1 MKYSKLAEFYGE
13 VSSTTKRLEK
23 IEILSKFLKTL
34 KESDSDILYLIE
46 GNIYPDYDERKTGI
60 SNQLAIKA
68 ISKATG
74 TNSKKVVQKWK
85 TIGDI
90 GKVAEELTKH
100 KEQATL
106 HNHILTTEK
115 ILENLRKLPELEGKG
130 TVNKKLA
137 LITELLTSASAIEAL
152 YLVRTLI
159 GDLRIGVQEST
170 IKYGILK
177 AFFKNNKEYEKIIQR
192 AIDNSNDLAI
202 VFQIAKK
209 GKIKELEKVHLEV
222 GKPIKAML
230 AQKAKDIDDAFKKL
244 GKPMAIEYKYDG
256 FRLLIHKTN
265 NKVTLFT
272 RSLENVTKQ
281 FPEVEEYIKKF
292 IKGNSFILDSEAVG
306 YDKKTKNYTDFQKIS
321 QRIRRKYHIDKL
333 QKDLPVEVNVF
344 DVLYYN
350 EKSQIDVPFKKRREL
365 IEKIVINHPYKLIA
379 SKHKITSSK
388 KEVEEFYKKALKNK
402 QEGIM
407 MKNLEAEYKPG
418 RRVGHMLKLKPD
430 ENELDLVITG
440 GEWGAGKRAGW
451 ISSFIL
457 SCKKENKYLEIG
469 KVGTGILEKET
480 EESKITFENL
490 TKLLKPLITEEKGK
504 KVKVKPKIVVTVTYQ
519 DIQRSPNYESKWA
532 LRFPRITLL
541 RNDKPLSE
549 IATLKEIEED
559 FEHSKHENYR
569 YG

>member
-1 MKYSKLAEFYGE
+1 MNYKKLAEFYEE

-23 IEILSKFLKTL
+23 IDILSKFLKTL

-46 GNIYPDYDERKTGI
+46 GNIYPDYDERKIGI

-74 TNSKKVVQKWK
+74 TDSKKIVQEWK

-90 GKVAEELTKH
+90 GKVAEKFTTH
-100 KEQATL
+100 KKQATL
-106 HNHILTTEK
+106 HSHTLTTK
-115 ILENLRKLPELEGKG
+115 KVLENLRKLPELEGKG
-130 TVNKKLA
+130 TVGKKIS
-137 LITELLTSASAIEAL
+137 LITELLTSATPVEAL

-170 IKYGILK
+170 IKYGMLK
-177 AFFKNNKEYEKIIQR
+177 AFFKNNKEYENKIQR
-192 AIDNSNDLAI
+192 AIDNSNDLAV
-202 VFQIAKK
+202 VFEIAKK

-230 AQKAKDIDDAFKKL
+230 AQKAKDIDDAFRQL

-256 FRLLIHKTN
+256 FRLLIHKAN

-272 RSLENVTKQ
+272 RRLENVTKQ

-292 IKGNSFILDSEAVG
+292 IKGSSFILDSEAVG
-306 YDKKTKNYTDFQKIS
+306 YDKKTKHYTDFQKIS
-321 QRIRRKYHIDKL
+321 QRIRRKYHIEKL

-344 DVLYYN
+344 DILYHN
-350 EKSQIDVPFKKRREL
+350 GKSQIDTPFKKRREL
-365 IEKIVINHPYKLIA
+365 IERIVTNHPYKLIA
-379 SKHKITSSK
+379 SKHKITSNN
-388 KEVEEFYKKALKNK
+388 KEVEKFYKEALKAR

-407 MKNLEAEYKPG
+407 MKGLEAEYKPG
-418 RRVGHMLKLKPD
+418 RRVGHMLKLKPE

-457 SCKKENKYLEIG
+457 SCKKANKYLEIG

-480 EESKITFENL
+480 EDNKITFENL
-490 TKLLKPLITEEKGK
+490 TKLLTPLIIEEKGK
-504 KVKVKPKIVVTVTYQ
+504 KIKIKPKLVVTVTYQ

-549 IATLKEIEED
+549 IATLEEIEKD
-559 FEHSKHENYR
+559 FKESKHQNYR